1 MKRINPSI
9 DNHEILLTMT
19 EADQILAIL
28 KVGLRHLTEDYKD
41 KQAVDLMKVEINMVK
56 ELTSLLQNK
65 KDAVLNEDRLN
76 DLAQYLYD
84 KICDD
89 IIDNELQEMLKKL
102 DNSTI
107 NELFK
112 RFFHPNLK
120 FSLPTTT
127 VSSKFTEEKYGE
139 LTIMLYNNSREF
151 ILTSL
156 AQMLVEI
163 EEIEQLDSKTV
174 VLFNEILKRF
184 YHPNLKYHLVTEKD
198 LGLDKS

>member
-9 DNHEILLTMT
+9 DNHEILLTKT

-28 KVGLRHLTEDYKD
+28 EVGLRHLTEDYKD
-41 KQAVDLMKVEINMVK
+41 KQAVDLMKVEINKVK
-56 ELTSLLQNK
+56 ELTSLLQDKN
-65 KDAVLNEDRLN
+65 DAVLNEDRLN

-84 KICDD
+84 RISDD
-89 IIDNELQEMLKKL
+89 IVDNEMQEILWEL
-102 DNSTI
+102 DDSTI

-120 FSLPTTT
+120 YRLPTFTI
-127 VSSKFTEEKYGE
+127 SNKFTEEKYCE

-156 AQMLVEI
+156 VQMLVEI

-184 YHPNLKYHLVTEKD
+184 YHPNLKYHFVTVKD